1 VQAHGGR
8 IWVEDQPAGGSVI
21 RFALPLHTASLTGL
35 ELLEK
40 TELFDVSTEEW

>member
-8 IWVEDQPAGGSVI
+8 IWVEDQPEGGSVI
-21 RFALPLHTASLTGL
+21 RFALPWHMVSLSEL
-35 ELLEK
+35 EPLEK